1 MRTNQFKNLQS
12 AALSVVFGKNA
23 PLNESVEPEVVQEE
37 VSEVPAEL
45 VEYITNIIESAES
58 QLKTKFSPQEIQETA
73 NFIVAKLQQ
82 EALIEGIEEAVG
94 FELNEAE
101 IQYVFDTIE
110 NL

>member
-1 MRTNQFKNLQS
+1 MRTNQFRNLQS
-12 AALSVVFGKNA
+12 AALSVIQPKSA
-23 PLNESVEPEVVQEE
+23 QLNENAQPEIIEEE

-45 VEYITNIIESAES
+45 VEYVTSIIESAER
-58 QLKTKFSPQEIQETA
+58 QLKTNFTPQEIQETA
-73 NFIVAKLQQ
+73 NFIIGKLQS

-101 IQYVFDTIE
+101 IQYVFNTIQ